1 MSVSTGQVADATTF
15 NDAFVSKNTDS
26 TVVSVITLNES
37 GSGPQVDNI
46 QQAIND
52 NDDAITNHVADVS
65 GAHAASAIS
74 NAPLGNLAATDV
86 QTALDEL
93 QTDVDSRATAAD
105 ITAAKARANHTGT
118 QLASTIS
125 DFDTAADARIS
136 NARGAINGVASL
148 DGSGLVPTSQLP
160 SYVDDV
166 LEYADLAS
174 FPVTGETGKIYVAID
189 TGLTYRW
196 SGAVYINI
204 SSGAIVSVNG
214 QTGVVVVTKTDVGLS
229 NVDNTSDA
237 TKNSA
242 VAVLTNKDID
252 GGTAAD
258 ARRITLPKETKAN
271 LDALTRKEGTIV
283 YATDQAKAYID
294 NGISLVPVGSGSG
307 SGGGINYISNP
318 GFEDGTVNGWTGYD
332 DGASSRPTDGTGG
345 TATGL
350 TMTASSTTPLRDT
363 YSALIEKDAA
373 NRQGKGHSFDFS
385 IAREDRFSILSIEVP
400 ALVTSG
406 SYNPG
411 TDTTDSDLIA
421 YLYDVTTA
429 RLIEP
434 SGFRV
439 MANSTFPTR
448 NRMTFQATDST
459 SYRLI
464 FHVATMSASAWTM
477 QVDDISVGPQV
488 LGDGSS
494 DTNPAAYTPVL
505 TSSGG
510 GGITLNSTSKVDPN
524 GFWWKEG
531 NFLCGQV
538 SFRNGSGGA
547 AAGAA
552 GVVLISLPPGITIDP
567 SKVVTNVG
575 GVRVD
580 GDGDVGT
587 TTFTSAN
594 VYAYSTTQLAVMPNG
609 FSSYMAVSNLS
620 ASFYVAIR
628 FKVPVV
634 GWSVSTIASSA
645 AALPVI
651 AAKYSLTSNET
662 TAANADHIMTNFT
675 TRVYDKSG
683 AVSGSTFTAQE
694 PGLFR
699 FRLRATTTSIAWTTT
714 DVITAFLVKN
724 GATQFEKIVN
734 EKVMASFTDR
744 LFLAGE
750 GTLELNARDTVQLN
764 IRNQNSGAVPV
775 IDSAGFN
782 YWEIEKLPSRQQ
794 IAASETMLVRANG
807 STTTVNN
814 TTPTVI
820 FPTVNKSTHGSAIY
834 NPSTGVFTVQA
845 PGDIEVTTFLRMG
858 SVAWAANDALELYVY
873 KNGSQYSFIDLKI
886 VEAAG
891 TRVYAISG
899 SDVVTDCVQGD
910 QIEIK
915 AFASVS
921 NAINANSYVIF
932 KRLGGIG

>member
-26 TVVSVITLNES
+26 TVISVITLNES

-252 GGTAAD
+252 GGTATD

-363 YSALIEKDAA
+363 YSALIAKDAA

-421 YLYDVTTA
+421 YLYDVTNA

-464 FHVATMSASAWTM
+464 FHVATTSASAWTM

-488 LGDGSS
+488 LGQGSPAQYLGALATSSTWVTNATHVGKYWRTNDGFLEADVTISLTGAPTAASLILNLPSSLSIDSDRQSTIGSS
-494 DTNPAAYTPVL
+494 AIV
-505 TSSGG
+505 
-510 GGITLNSTSKVDPN
+510 
-524 GFWWKEG
+524 
-531 NFLCGQV
+531 
-538 SFRNGSGGA
+538 GSGIVLDSGSTLYKLA
-547 AAGAA
+547 AKYETANSVRLMVAPDTGS
-552 GVVLISLPPGITIDP
+552 GFIRDMVNSID
-567 SKVVTNVG
+567 
-575 GVRVD
+575 
-580 GDGDVGT
+580 
-587 TTFTSAN
+587 
-594 VYAYSTTQLAVMPNG
+594 STTPMTFANADTVTVK
-609 FSSYMAVSNLS
+609 Y
-620 ASFYVAIR
+620 R
-628 FKVPVV
+628 VPIV
-634 GWSVSTIASSA
+634 GWAGPTIMSSA

-873 KNGSQYSFIDLKI
+873 KNGSQYSFIDRKI